1 MSADRKKQQWK
12 VIALIGTGG
21 VAIFVLLGWV
31 MNNSQ
36 SDLVGGGD
44 VAQNVDPTIIS
55 DVTSSAS
62 PELSWI
68 AQSKAQ
74 IEQLTSQVTEL
85 NNTVAS
91 QKEQQAQQLAELTSQ
106 YDQAILAQQQEI
118 NTLKGMPDDGPAAP
132 TQDAGLGQD
141 FVTGAGPGVPTPA
154 QPGSSQ
160 PAAPGA
166 TPRSSFGQTF
176 TLASDKVGGAAG
188 VASVNAGGMVTEG
201 SVPPGPGGRPEDGY
215 TVQGQAAGESNVR
228 KLSSYVPAGSYAPAT
243 VIAGVDASA
252 GVKSQENPVPVLL
265 RLTGPAITAA
275 QGSGPGR
282 RIDLTGCTVV
292 GSAAADLS
300 SERVYVRLTTMTC
313 VNGRGEVLET
323 PVAGIVVG
331 SGKAG
336 VRGQVVSREG
346 KLVRSAAIAGVLQGI
361 GQTASNSAQNVAG
374 ADTLDNTVSSIAGA
388 SASGAIGGGISGAA
402 STLAEYYISRAEQ
415 YQPVVSLYAAT
426 DVEVVFLDGVDMR

>member
-12 VIALIGTGG
+12 VIALVGTGG
-21 VAIFVLLGWV
+21 VALFVLLGWV

-36 SDLVGGGD
+36 SDLVGGD

-91 QKEQQAQQLAELTSQ
+91 QKQQQAQQIAELTSQ

-118 NTLKGMPDDGPAAP
+118 NTLKGLPDDGAAPP
-132 TQDAGLGQD
+132 TQDTGVGGEFLG
-141 FVTGAGPGVPTPA
+141 GANPATPA
-154 QPGSSQ
+154 PNQPGSTP

-176 TLASDKVGGAAG
+176 TLASNPTNAAG
-188 VASVNAGGMVTEG
+188 VASVNAGGLVTEG

-243 VIAGVDASA
+243 VISGVDASA

-265 RLTGPAITAA
+265 RLTGPAVTAA
-275 QGSGPGR
+275 LGSGPGR

-300 SERVYVRLTTMTC
+300 AERVYVRLTTMTC
-313 VNGRGEVLET
+313 VNSRGEVLET

-346 KLVRSAAIAGVLQGI
+346 GLVRSAAIAGVLQGI

-402 STLAEYYISRAEQ
+402 NTLAEYYISRAEQ

-426 DVEVVFLDGVDMR
+426 DVEVVFIDGVDLR

>member
-1 MSADRKKQQWK
+1 MSDARKKQQWK
-12 VIALIGTGG
+12 VIGLVGAGG
-21 VAIFVLLGWV
+21 VMLFGILGWI

-36 SDLVGGGD
+36 SEFAGGEA
-44 VAQNVDPTIIS
+44 AQNVDPTIIS

-74 IEQLTSQVTEL
+74 IEQLTTQVKEL

-91 QKEQQAQQLAELTSQ
+91 QKDQQAQQIAELTSQ

-118 NTLKGMPDDGPAAP
+118 NTLKGVSVDGEAAP
-132 TQDAGLGQD
+132 QDPGLGTD
-141 FVTGAGPGVPTPA
+141 FVTGAGPGPQSIPPGSA
-154 QPGSSQ
+154 QPAGS
-160 PAAPGA
+160 AAPV
-166 TPRSSFGQTF
+166 RSAFGQTF
-176 TLASDKVGGAAG
+176 TLASSPTNAAG
-188 VASVNAGGMVTEG
+188 VAAVNAGGVVVEG
-201 SVPPGPGGRPEDGY
+201 SVPPGPGGSPEDGRTTY
-215 TVQGQAAGESNVR
+215 GSTNVR
-228 KLSSYVPAGSYAPAT
+228 KLSSYVPAGSYAPAK
-243 VIAGVDASA
+243 VISGVDASA

-275 QGSGPGR
+275 LGSGPGR

-300 SERVYVRLTTMTC
+300 AERVYVRLTTMTC
-313 VNGRGEVLET
+313 VNSRGEVLET

-336 VRGQVVSREG
+336 VRGQVVTREG
-346 KLVRSAAIAGVLQGI
+346 GLVRSAAIAGVLQGI

-402 STLAEYYISRAEQ
+402 NTLAEYYISRAEQ
-415 YQPVVSLYAAT
+415 YQPVVSLYADT
-426 DVEVVFLDGVDMR
+426 DVEVVFIDGVDLR

>member
-1 MSADRKKQQWK
+1 MSDARKKQQWK
-12 VIALIGTGG
+12 VIS
-21 VAIFVLLGWV
+21 LLGAAGVTLFLILGWI

-36 SDLVGGGD
+36 SELVGAD
-44 VAQNVDPTIIS
+44 TEQNVDPTIIS

-74 IEQLTSQVTEL
+74 IEQLTTQVKEL

-91 QKEQQAQQLAELTSQ
+91 QKDQQAQQIAELTSQ

-118 NTLKGMPDDGPAAP
+118 NTLKGIPADGEATP
-132 TQDAGLGQD
+132 QDPSLGQD
-141 FVTGAGPGVPTPA
+141 FVNGAVSGALADPQSSTAPA
-154 QPGSSQ
+154 R
-160 PAAPGA
+160 PAAPQ
-166 TPRSSFGQTF
+166 RSAFGQSF
-176 TLASDKVGGAAG
+176 TLASNPTNAAG
-188 VASVNAGGMVTEG
+188 VASVNAGGVVVEG
-201 SVPPGPGGRPEDGY
+201 SVPPGPGGTPEDGHTDY
-215 TVQGQAAGESNVR
+215 GSSNVR

-243 VIAGVDASA
+243 VISGVDASA

-265 RLTGPAITAA
+265 RLTGPAVTAA
-275 QGSGPGR
+275 LGAGAGR

-300 SERVYVRLTTMTC
+300 AERVYVRLTTMTC
-313 VNGRGEVLET
+313 VNSRGEVLET

-336 VRGQVVSREG
+336 VRGKVVTREG
-346 KLVRSAAIAGVLQGI
+346 SLVRNAAIAGVLQGI

-388 SASGAIGGGISGAA
+388 SASGAIGGGITGAA
-402 STLAEYYISRAEQ
+402 NTLAEYYISRAEQ

-426 DVEVVFLDGVDMR
+426 DVEVVFIDGVDLR